1 MGDKRFAVTAP
12 WSVELQKNI
21 FVVVHDNRVVVVS
34 HNEMHRP
41 ILLLRDSL
49 GLDAWLNLAVNEVLN
64 KLADIFRG
72 ELLALVEGEL
82 LVLDCFLDGEGGPLV
97 DLKIQI
103 AGMSAKCLCVD
114 GREADGS
121 LVLLCEGLEGL
132 GEFGALFGGLGED
145 VRKRNTSLWRRTL
158 ALPLYIKCLYGHSP
172 PYNQRMSPVL
182 LHRPGVRMPPSR
194 NSQLRS
200 CRTSPRKCSC
210 PHRRPCTGRS
220 MVA

>member
-1 MGDKRFAVTAP
+1 MDKRTH
-12 WSVELQKNI
+12 I
-21 FVVVHDNRVVVVS
+21 VVS
-34 HNEMHRP
+34 
-41 ILLLRDSL
+41 
-49 GLDAWLNLAVNEVLN
+49 
-64 KLADIFRG
+64 
-72 ELLALVEGEL
+72 ELLVLIEGEL
-82 LVLDCFLDGEGGPLV
+82 LVLDGLLDGECGPLV
-97 DLKIQI
+97 NLEVQI
-103 AGMSAKCLCVD
+103 TRVCAEGLGVNRC
-114 GREADGS
+114 EAELS